1 MQHNLKFH
9 TRFIIQVKKSKLVE
23 LIFLDLG
30 QNLNLIN
37 ILTSLNKPSKT
48 VIF

>member
-9 TRFIIQVKKSKLVE
+9 TRFIIQVKNRKLVE

-30 QNLNLIN
+30 LRRILIN